1 MQIRLP
7 ISLVP
12 SLIISCLELLA
23 VAHADDHVSRT
34 TAAARPSA
42 LFTPEGK
49 PERLDFDFGNIKG
62 WIRQKG
68 GWYVEGSVNHV
79 GLRCATYEIGMRFG
93 VGQPGCTNVSWISK
107 VDYGTREQ
115 HCNGATRQHQ
125 GGGFLPELAKDFSR
139 ITCGERIIR
148 CTGSCK

>member
-1 MQIRLP
+1 MNAPGR
-7 ISLVP
+7 
-12 SLIISCLELLA
+12 LLA
-23 VAHADDHVSRT
+23 GGLLIAFIVAAAALADEHVSSVT
-34 TAAARPSA
+34 SIARPAA

-68 GWYVEGSVNHV
+68 GWYVEGTVAHS

-93 VGQPGCTNVSWISK
+93 VGKPGCTNVSWISK
-107 VDYGTREQ
+107 IDYGTRET

-125 GGGFLPELAKDFSR
+125 GGGFLPGLARDFSR
-139 ITCGERIIR
+139 ITCGERVIR
-148 CTGSCK
+148 CTGNCK

>member
-1 MQIRLP
+1 MITKGPTLVVSLM
-7 ISLVP
+7 ISATLTCAAA
-12 SLIISCLELLA
+12 I
-23 VAHADDHVSRT
+23 ADDRTSRVT
-34 TAAARPSA
+34 SIARPSA

-68 GWYVEGSVNHV
+68 GWYVEGPVSHE

-93 VGQPGCTNVSWISK
+93 VGKPGCTDVSWISK
-107 VDYGTREQ
+107 IEYGTREK
-115 HCNGATRQHQ
+115 HCNGARRHHQ
-125 GGGFLPELAKDFSR
+125 GGGFLPELAKDFAR
-139 ITCGERIIR
+139 ISCSERVIR